1 MKTIFAAAMMM
12 ISTPALAQ
20 ANDEEAKS
28 IARIAKA
35 DNCIATK
42 ATELARTSK
51 EDAKTLAELTTYRC
65 FMSHDVPDIQPEHR
79 LAALDT
85 IVKVRSGQ

>member
-1 MKTIFAAAMMM
+1 MKLIFAAAMMM
-12 ISTPALAQ
+12 IAAPAVAQ
-20 ANDEEAKS
+20 TDDGEAAYR
-28 IARIAKA
+28 ARAAKA
-35 DNCIATK
+35 DNCITTK

-51 EDAKTLAELTTYRC
+51 ESAQTLAELTTYRC

-85 IVKVRSGQ
+85 IVKVRSAQ